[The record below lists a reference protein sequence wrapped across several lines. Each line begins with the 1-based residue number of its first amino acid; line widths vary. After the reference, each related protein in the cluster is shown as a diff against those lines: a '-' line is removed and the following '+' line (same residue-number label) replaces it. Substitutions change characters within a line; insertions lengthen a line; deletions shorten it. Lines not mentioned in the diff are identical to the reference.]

1 MQTIWERGAI
11 KMSFFPYFPKHILAL
26 RYTDPDNPSIE
37 EVIIVITN
45 RNFDVRMLSNLSE
58 RAPFTVDTLLA
69 ATANTPIMNPDAEYL
84 ANTTKIDIS
93 GLPKG
98 SLQSSITDGVLT
110 VTFSN
115 PLEKQGPVPDGWA
128 TWSSPPFSEDP
139 NPDVLISGS
148 TLTMTLSRPV
158 QIFGFELEPSPFGVF
173 EYTAEFYRNGTLVE
187 SITREV
193 DGSAGARLFAR
204 TGEEIDEV
212 VVTGPFEFAI
222 AQVRYA
228 LPSPE
233 PLNTLIIF
241 AILILLL
248 ILAVILL
255 S

>member
-1 MQTIWERGAI
+1 MI
-11 KMSFFPYFPKHILAL
+11 K
-26 RYTDPDNPSIE
+26 
-37 EVIIVITN
+37 EVSIVITN
-45 RNFDVRMLSNLSE
+45 RNFDASMMSE
-58 RAPFTVDTLLA
+58 MGERVPFTVDELIAT
-69 ATANTPIMNPDAEYL
+69 TANTPIMNPDADYL

-93 GLPKG
+93 GLPQG
-98 SLQSSITDGVLT
+98 SLQSSITDGMLT
-110 VTFSN
+110 VTFST

-148 TLTMTLSRPV
+148 TLTMTLSSPV

-193 DGSAGARLFAR
+193 DGNAGARLFAR
-204 TGEEIDEV
+204 TGEAIDEV
-212 VVTGPFEFAI
+212 VITGPFDFAI

-228 LPSPE
+228 LLSAE
-233 PLNTLIIF
+233 GIIIMIMF

-248 ILAVILL
+248 VLAVILL